1 MSGSETETFPLESVT
16 NAQLQQLGEALW
28 SWKPRSN
35 GTSQSGVVTTHL
47 RPDLTKFGPYF
58 QYYREMTASYISDA
72 FPPEEIKALRSHDD
86 LLAIINLIRSNP
98 DTQRSELT
106 TKYFSSRQ
114 IFEETP
120 PEDKQRAFNLAMR
133 VLMMISCSS
142 EGLTD
147 DLLPLGTESS
157 IWRRDQSAREFV
169 SGVFSTRN
177 HPSLNEV
184 DESLPNIQLSLR
196 AVGLKK
202 VAHLSFHSTD
212 DLRNHLRLDPRT
224 GVVEIFHHTTFLKE
238 SLKASKNSAEQCILP
253 RQLALETL
261 DSLQKVLF
269 PPDKD
274 SRALLRSL
282 VSKASFDPDCLCL
295 SSVSYRSND
304 ERDLSYHYW
313 GSRLMDLYDEL
324 ENPRPRGLIDIWL
337 EQRSKA
343 RHVMLA
349 TLVGVVIAVVLG
361 MLGLVVGIF
370 QAWVA
375 YQAWKHPVNV

>member
-28 SWKPRSN
+28 GWKPRSN
-35 GTSQSGVVTTHL
+35 GTTSQYGVVTTHL

-72 FPPEEIKALRSHDD
+72 FPPEEIKALRCHDD
-86 LLAIINLIRSNP
+86 LFAIINLIRSIP
-98 DTQRSELT
+98 DMQRSELT
-106 TKYFSSRQ
+106 TKYFSSREN
-114 IFEETP
+114 FEETP
-120 PEDKQRAFNLAMR
+120 PGDKQRAFNLAMR
-133 VLMMISCSS
+133 AMMMIS
-142 EGLTD
+142 LKNDQAD
-147 DLLPLGTESS
+147 DQ
-157 IWRRDQSAREFV
+157 R
-169 SGVFSTRN
+169 
-177 HPSLNEV
+177 
-184 DESLPNIQLSLR
+184 
-196 AVGLKK
+196 
-202 VAHLSFHSTD
+202 
-212 DLRNHLRLDPRT
+212 
-224 GVVEIFHHTTFLKE
+224 
-238 SLKASKNSAEQCILP
+238 CILP

-349 TLVGVVIAVVLG
+349 TLVGVIIAVILG